1 MSSEE
6 REASVQLLKTFAPL
20 DGLKRENLT
29 ALAKKV
35 SVRSMSAGRLLFKEG
50 DTERR
55 SIWLVSG
62 MVEIREG
69 EQTIAMIR
77 GGTRE
82 ARNPLYPQIPRRVNA
97 RAVDEISY
105 LSIDSELLDVM
116 ITWDQTGT
124 YEVAELQA
132 QMDGNSSD
140 DWMTTLLQTK
150 AFHRIPPA
158 NIQAI
163 FLRMQRLPY
172 KAGDMVIKQG
182 DEGDYFYAIV
192 SGKCSVTRE
201 TPLSKDGIKLAEL
214 GVGDTFGEEALIA
227 EAKRNAT
234 VVMTSDGVLMRLNKQ
249 DFRELMN
256 EPLLQWLNYDNAR
269 EVIAKGGKWLDVRLP
284 SEHQNMAIDDSL
296 NIPLYFIRLKLSGL
310 DRNIPY
316 VVYCDT
322 GRRSSAAAYILVERG
337 FEAYVLKEGL
347 TGGNVSIS
355 RPA

>member
-1 MSSEE
+1 MQEE

-20 DGLKRENLT
+20 DGLKRDNLA

-35 SVRSMSAGRLLFKEG
+35 SVKTLSAGRLLFKEG
-50 DTERR
+50 DTDKRT
-55 SIWLVSG
+55 IWLVSG

-69 EQTIAMIR
+69 DRTIAMIR
-77 GGTRE
+77 GGTPD
-82 ARNPLYPQIPRRVNA
+82 ARNPLYPKTPRKVSA

-124 YEVAELQA
+124 YEVSELQA
-132 QMDGNSSD
+132 QLDGAGSD

-163 FLRMQRLPY
+163 FLRLQRTPFR
-172 KAGDMVIKQG
+172 AGEVVIKQG
-182 DEGDYFYAIV
+182 DEGDFFYIIV
-192 SGKCSVTRE
+192 SGKCVVTRE
-201 TPLSKDGIKLAEL
+201 TPLNREGIKLAEL
-214 GVGDTFGEEALIA
+214 SVGDTFGEEALIA

-234 VVMTSDGVLMRLNKQ
+234 VTMLTDGVLMRLNKQ

-256 EPLLQWLNYDNAR
+256 EPLLQWVNYDKAR
-269 EVIAKGGKWLDVRLP
+269 EIIEKQGGRWLDVRLP
-284 SEHQNMAIDDSL
+284 SEHQNMSIEGSL
-296 NIPLYFIRLKLSGL
+296 NIPLYFIRLKLSAL
-310 DRNIPY
+310 DRNTPY

-337 FEAYVLKEGL
+337 FDAYVLQGGL
-347 TGGNVSIS
+347 TNSAIALRRS
-355 RPA
+355 A

>member
-1 MSSEE
+1 MLEE

-20 DGLKRENLT
+20 DGLKRDNLA

-35 SVRSMSAGRLLFKEG
+35 TVRTMSAGRTLFKEG
-50 DTERR
+50 DTDKRTV
-55 SIWLVSG
+55 WLVGG
-62 MVEIREG
+62 MLEISEAGR
-69 EQTIAMIR
+69 TVAMIR

-82 ARNPLYPQIPRRVNA
+82 ARTPLYPQIPRKVTA
-97 RAVDEISY
+97 RAVEEVSF
-105 LSIDSELLDVM
+105 LSIDSDLLDVI

-124 YEVAELQA
+124 YEVAELQS
-132 QMDGNSSD
+132 QLEGTGGD

-163 FLRMQRLPY
+163 FLRLERTPCR
-172 KAGDMVIKQG
+172 AGEVVIKQG
-182 DEGDYFYAIV
+182 DEGDYFYVIV
-192 SGKCSVTRE
+192 SGKCIVTRE
-201 TPLSKDGIKLAEL
+201 TPLNRDGIKLAEL

-234 VVMTSDGVLMRLNKQ
+234 VTMLTDGVLMRLNKQ
-249 DFRELMN
+249 DFRQLMN
-256 EPLLQWLNYDNAR
+256 EPLLQWVSNEQAR
-269 EVIAKGGKWLDVRLP
+269 DIIAKGGRWLDVRLP
-284 SEHQNMAIDDSL
+284 SEHQNLSIDGAL
-296 NIPLYFIRLKLSGL
+296 NIPLYFIRLKLSSL

-337 FEAYVLKEGL
+337 FDAYVL
-347 TGGNVSIS
+347 TGGLSNNSGAALRRS
-355 RPA
+355 A

>member
-1 MSSEE
+1 MVEE
-6 REASVQLLKTFAPL
+6 REASVQLLKTLAPL
-20 DGLKRENLT
+20 DGLKRDNLA

-35 SVRSMSAGRLLFKEG
+35 TVRKMSAGRALFKEG
-50 DTERR
+50 DTDRR
-55 SIWLVSG
+55 TIWLVSG
-62 MVEIREG
+62 MLEISEASR
-69 EQTIAMIR
+69 TVAMIR

-82 ARNPLYPQIPRRVNA
+82 SRTPLYPQIPRRVTA
-97 RAVDEISY
+97 RATEEISY

-124 YEVAELQA
+124 YEVSELQS
-132 QMDGNSSD
+132 QLEGTDGD

-163 FLRMQRLPY
+163 FMRLERVPC
-172 KAGDMVIKQG
+172 KTGEVVIKQG
-182 DEGDYFYAIV
+182 DEGDFFYVIV
-192 SGKCSVTRE
+192 SGKCIVTRE
-201 TPLSKDGIKLAEL
+201 TPLNRDGIKLAEL

-234 VVMTSDGVLMRLNKQ
+234 VTMMTDGVLMRLNKQ

-256 EPLLQWLNYDNAR
+256 EPLLQWVSNDQAR
-269 EVIAKGGKWLDVRLP
+269 EIIAKGGRWLDVRLP
-284 SEHQNMAIDDSL
+284 SEHQNLSIEGSL
-296 NIPLYFIRLKLSGL
+296 NIPLYFIRLKLSAL

-337 FEAYVLKEGL
+337 FDAYVLTGGL
-347 TGGNVSIS
+347 TNSGAILKRS
-355 RPA
+355 A

>member
-1 MSSEE
+1 MVEE
-6 REASVQLLKTFAPL
+6 REASVQLLKTLTPL
-20 DGLKRENLT
+20 DGLKRDNIA

-35 SVRSMSAGRLLFKEG
+35 TVRKMSAGRTLFKEG
-50 DTERR
+50 DTDRR
-55 SIWLVSG
+55 TIWLVTG
-62 MVEIREG
+62 MLEISENGR
-69 EQTIAMIR
+69 TVAMIR

-82 ARNPLYPQIPRRVNA
+82 SRTPLYPQIPRRVTA
-97 RAVDEISY
+97 RAAEEVSY

-124 YEVAELQA
+124 YEVSELQS
-132 QMDGNSSD
+132 QLEGTGGD

-163 FLRMQRLPY
+163 FMRLERVAC
-172 KAGDMVIKQG
+172 KAAEVVIKQG
-182 DEGDYFYAIV
+182 DEGDFFYVIV
-192 SGKCSVTRE
+192 SGKCIVTRE
-201 TPLSKDGIKLAEL
+201 TPLNRDGIKLAEL

-234 VVMTSDGVLMRLNKQ
+234 VTMLTEGVLMRLNKQ
-249 DFRELMN
+249 DFRALMN
-256 EPLLQWLNYDNAR
+256 EPLLQWVSNDQAR
-269 EVIAKGGKWLDVRLP
+269 EIIAKGGRWLDVRLP
-284 SEHQNMAIDDSL
+284 SEHQNLQIDGSL
-296 NIPLYFIRLKLSGL
+296 NIPLYFIRLKLSAL

-337 FEAYVLKEGL
+337 FDAYVLTGGL
-347 TGGNVSIS
+347 TNSGATLRRAG
-355 RPA
+355 